1 MLLSLD
7 WLKEFVKL
15 PRTLTPQDLAAKL
28 TYHTVEVEKIINQA
42 EQFRQ
47 VVVGKILKV
56 EKHPNADRLQLAQV
70 SIGAKELSI
79 VCGAPNIEAG
89 QKVPVALIGAALP
102 ASPARSAEADARRAG
117 GPNGAVIQAAEV
129 RGVKSEGMLCA
140 PDELGLGSDHSGIL
154 ILDKNAKVGEP
165 LAKTLGLNQVVIEV
179 DNKSLSN
186 RPDLWSHQGM
196 AREIA
201 AIYNEKFTPYEANKK
216 IISKVE
222 IKNKLEVKVE
232 NFELCPRYLAIVV
245 EGIKIEPSPE
255 WLQKRLVAVG
265 ARPINNLVD
274 ITNYVMFELG
284 QPLHAFDAS
293 RISANQAMN
302 KRELIIVV
310 RKAKEGEIIET
321 LDGEKRKLNSDT
333 LVIANAQKLLAIA
346 GIMGGASS
354 EISSDTSSVI
364 IEAAN
369 FNFNSIRKTSQKLG
383 LRTESSM
390 RFEKGLD
397 RNLAEAGLLRAV
409 ELIKKLCPQAKIACE
424 LIDHQATKPETK
436 QLELNLLWL
445 EHLLGIAIKPG
456 RINQILTSLGF
467 MVKEKDKGLTVTVPS
482 WRATRDIEGV
492 EDLAEEV
499 ARIYGYDNIPSSL
512 PLVRMRPP
520 ELQFEGQLIRK
531 IKIFLVGGAAM
542 TEVYNYSF
550 VGEEQLKKLLIDF
563 KTHLAL
569 ANPLASNQTLL
580 RQSLVP
586 NLLENIKTN
595 QPRYNEIALFE
606 IGSVFFSS
614 EGEELKDNSGGGRL
628 PYQEKRL
635 GLVIA
640 TDGPLRSS
648 GSEANKNDLFR
659 QMKGVVEYLFEN
671 FGLSIEWRGSEVA
684 PAWAEG
690 QTSAEIIVGGKMLG
704 TVNMLNAKIGK
715 ASGLKKSAALAEISL
730 PQLSLVIN
738 RMTARQFEEF
748 EKYPPLTRDLAF
760 VVDAKILYSDI
771 RREIASISELIAR
784 VEFFDVYQGG
794 KLGAKNKSLAFH
806 IIYQAPDRTLTSAE
820 VDEVEKGIVKRLEE
834 KFGAKIRNF

>member
-7 WLKEFVKL
+7 WLKEFVNL
-15 PRTLTPQDLAAKL
+15 PRSLTAEDLAAKL
-28 TYHTVEVEKIINQA
+28 TYHTVEVEKISNQA
-42 EQFRQ
+42 DQYRE

-79 VCGAPNIEAG
+79 VCGASNIEAG
-89 QKVPVALIGAALP
+89 QLVPVALIGAQLP
-102 ASPARSAEADARRAG
+102 ASPAG
-117 GPNGAVIQAAEV
+117 GSNGAVILETEV
-129 RGVKSEGMLCA
+129 RGVKSEGMLCS
-140 PDELGLGSDHSGIL
+140 PDELGLGDDHGGIL
-154 ILDKNAKVGEP
+154 ILGKNAKVGEP
-165 LAKTLGLNQVVIEV
+165 LAKFLGLNQVVLEV

-201 AIYNEKFTPYEANKK
+201 AIFNEKFTPYQASKK

-222 IKNKLEVKVE
+222 AKDKLEVRVE
-232 NFELCPRYLAIVV
+232 DFDLCPRYMAIVV

-255 WLQKRLVAVG
+255 WLQKRLVAIG

-293 RISANQAMN
+293 RINANKETN
-302 KRELIIVV
+302 KRELLIVV
-310 RKAKEGEIIET
+310 RKAKDGEIIET
-321 LDGEKRKLNSDT
+321 LDGEKRKLNSDA
-333 LVIANAQKLLAIA
+333 LVIADAQKPVAIA
-346 GIMGGASS
+346 GIMGGSSS
-354 EISSDTSSVI
+354 EISKDTSSII

-369 FNFNSIRKTSQKLG
+369 FNFASIRKTSQKLG

-397 RNLAEAGLLRAV
+397 RDLAEAGLIRCV
-409 ELIKKLCPQAKIACE
+409 ELIKKICPEARITSE
-424 LIDHQATKPETK
+424 LIDLKAVK
-436 QLELNLLWL
+436 QEERHIELNLAWL
-445 EHLLGIAIKPG
+445 ERMLGLGIKPG
-456 RINQILTSLGF
+456 RIIQILTSLGF
-467 MVKEKDKGLTVTVPS
+467 KVKEKEQGLSITVPS
-482 WRATRDIEGV
+482 WRATRDIEIA
-492 EDLAEEV
+492 EDLVEEV
-499 ARIYGYDNIPSSL
+499 ARIYGYNNIPSRL
-512 PLVRMRPP
+512 PLVRMTPP
-520 ELQFEGQLIRK
+520 ELRQEGQTIRK
-531 IKIFLVGGAAM
+531 IKTLLAGGAAM

-550 VGEEQLKKLLIDF
+550 VDSEQLKKLLIDSGS
-563 KTHLAL
+563 HLAL

-580 RQSLVP
+580 RQSLAP
-586 NLLENIKTN
+586 NLLDNIKTN
-595 QPRYNEIALFE
+595 QPRYPEIALFE

-640 TDGPLRSS
+640 NDGPLRSS
-648 GSEANKNDLFR
+648 GSEASKGDLFR
-659 QMKGVVEYLFEN
+659 RLKGTVEYLLDN
-671 FGLSIEWRGSEVA
+671 FGLAVLWRDSEIA
-684 PAWAEG
+684 PSWAEG

-704 TVNMLNAKIGK
+704 TVNLLSAKIGK
-715 ASGLKKSAALAEISL
+715 SLGLKKQAALAEINL
-730 PQLSLVIN
+730 PQLSLAIN
-738 RMTARQFEEF
+738 RSAARQFEEF

-760 VVDAKILYSDI
+760 VVDAKILYSDL
-771 RREIASISELIAR
+771 RQEIASISELVAR

-820 VDEVEKGIVKRLEE
+820 VDELEKGIVKRLEE

>member
-15 PRTLTPQDLAAKL
+15 PRTLAPQDLAAKL
-28 TYHTVEVEKIINQA
+28 TYHTVEVEKISNQA
-42 EQFRQ
+42 DQYRQ

-89 QKVPVALIGAALP
+89 QLVPVALIGAQL
-102 ASPARSAEADARRAG
+102 
-117 GPNGAVIQAAEV
+117 PNGAVIQAAEV
-129 RGVKSEGMLCA
+129 RGIKSQGMLCA

-154 ILDKNAKVGEP
+154 ILGKNAKVGEP
-165 LAKTLGLNQVVIEV
+165 LAKFLGLNQVVLEV

-196 AREIA
+196 ARELA
-201 AIYNEKFTPYEANKK
+201 AIYNEKFTPFAANKK
-216 IISKVE
+216 IISKVGG
-222 IKNKLEVKVE
+222 KDKLEVKIE
-232 NFELCPRYLAIVV
+232 NFELCPRYMAVV
-245 EGIKIEPSPE
+245 IEGIRIEPSPE
-255 WLQKRLVAVG
+255 WLQKRLVAIG

-284 QPLHAFDAS
+284 QPLHAFDRALVD
-293 RISANQAMN
+293 
-302 KRELIIVV
+302 KIVV
-310 RKAKEGEIIET
+310 RPAKDGEMIET
-321 LDGEKRKLNSDT
+321 LDGEKRTLDKER
-333 LVIANAQKLLAIA
+333 LVIADSKKPLAIA
-346 GIMGGASS
+346 GVMGGATS
-354 EISSDTSSVI
+354 EISAETTAVI

-369 FNFNSIRKTSQKLG
+369 FNFASIRKTSQKLV

-397 RNLAEAGLLRAV
+397 RESAEAGLLRAI
-409 ELIKKLCPQAKIACE
+409 ELIKKLCPQARIAGE

-445 EHLLGIAIKPG
+445 EHLLGINLKPS
-456 RINQILTSLGF
+456 RISQILNSLGF
-467 MVKEKDKGLTVTVPS
+467 VVKEKEKGLSVTVPS

-499 ARIYGYDNIPSSL
+499 ARIYGYDNISSSL
-512 PLVRMRPP
+512 PLVQMKPP
-520 ELQFEGQLIRK
+520 EQMAEGQLIRK
-531 IKIFLVGGAAM
+531 IKILLAGGAAM

-550 VGEEQLKKLLIDF
+550 VGEEQLKKLLIDS

-580 RQSLVP
+580 RQSLAP

-595 QPRYNEIALFE
+595 QPRYSEIALFE
-606 IGSVFFSS
+606 VGSVFFSS

-640 TDGPLRSS
+640 NDGKS
-648 GSEANKNDLFR
+648 DIFR
-659 QMKGVVEYLFEN
+659 QLKGAVEYLFRN
-671 FGLSIEWRGSEVA
+671 FSLSIEWRGSEIA

-704 TVNMLNAKIGK
+704 TVNLLSAKIAK
-715 ASGLKKSAALAEISL
+715 ASGLKKSVAIAEISL
-730 PQLSLVIN
+730 PQLSLAIN
-738 RMTARQFEEF
+738 RMAARQFEEF

-760 VVDAKILYSDI
+760 VVDAKILYSDLKK
-771 RREIASISELIAR
+771 EIAGMSALVSR

-806 IIYQAPDRTLTSAE
+806 IIYQASDRTLTSVE
-820 VDEVEKGIVKRLEE
+820 VDELEKGIVKRLEE